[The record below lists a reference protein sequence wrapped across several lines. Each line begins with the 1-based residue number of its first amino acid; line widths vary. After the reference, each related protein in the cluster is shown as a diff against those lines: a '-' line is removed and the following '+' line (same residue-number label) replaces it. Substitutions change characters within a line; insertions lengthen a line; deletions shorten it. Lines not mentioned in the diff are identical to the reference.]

1 MSKQAVDILITLLT
15 NGTITEDD
23 VITALN
29 DYKGENKVPFDKLPK
44 ITLRSDGRFM
54 MNIPAKHSPTGKR
67 YPVYGSSEEEVKRNY
82 KHTIVIP
89 LAKEPTIEEYMFT
102 VMRAYFYG
110 NMEDTT
116 YDRYENAYYG
126 IVFGSDFG
134 KIKLKET
141 SGLILTNY
149 IKELKK
155 TSISSKSISMIKTLI
170 RKTFLHAKENGLADD
185 NVAEYMVSSNKRHNQ
200 SPTKKK
206 YKESFN
212 FLEISKIESVIK
224 NEWNKKRKWRNTTT
238 RKFLYGPMF
247 MIMYHTGLR
256 IGEIMGLRKSRI
268 DWKNKTIYIIEQYAE
283 GWNHD
288 ENGKRTTK
296 KYYYKLPKTQ
306 SSIRYAIL
314 TPEVE
319 YWLKELERRYK
330 VLEIESEFVIANSQ
344 GNTPTKSCA
353 YEMWKRILATAG
365 VEYRPPHK
373 LRKTFVTVALNGGMK
388 LPKVSSIV
396 GHKYSTVTLNEYFTA
411 IEEEDS
417 EIQTAKQL
425 HGIFANGWRIND
437 NTFDNSLTTH
447 PYLKKMQ
454 KAL

>member
-170 RKTFLHAKENGLADD
+170 RKTFLHAKENGLVDD

-256 IGEIMGLRKSRI
+256 IGDDDDKIRLNQRKPSKYKGLSRFGPE
-268 DWKNKTIYIIEQYAE
+268 KNLQ
-283 GWNHD
+283 
-288 ENGKRTTK
+288 
-296 KYYYKLPKTQ
+296 
-306 SSIRYAIL
+306 
-314 TPEVE
+314 
-319 YWLKELERRYK
+319 
-330 VLEIESEFVIANSQ
+330 
-344 GNTPTKSCA
+344 
-353 YEMWKRILATAG
+353 
-365 VEYRPPHK
+365 
-373 LRKTFVTVALNGGMK
+373 
-388 LPKVSSIV
+388 
-396 GHKYSTVTLNEYFTA
+396 
-411 IEEEDS
+411 
-417 EIQTAKQL
+417 
-425 HGIFANGWRIND
+425 RINKFMKERP
-437 NTFDNSLTTH
+437 TFYKKLIQMKENFRFYLRCFYCITKVVILQFNSE
-447 PYLKKMQ
+447 KQ
-454 KAL
+454 DRISS